1 MPLAGSVAEAIVFGP
16 PSPSVS
22 LANTLIV
29 VALESSATVAASSTA
44 TGGSSTAVT
53 VIDTVAVL
61 LSRLPSFTLYVNE
74 SEPLKFEFGVY
85 VTLAVSVLGEPA
97 VQLLFVMEPRLP
109 LVGPDTIEKVSS
121 HCCASEPESVI
132 ATGVSSLVETET
144 AFAVGAVFETGA
156 AYVAR

>member
-1 MPLAGSVAEAIVFGP
+1 MIV
-16 PSPSVS
+16 
-22 LANTLIV
+22 
-29 VALESSATVAASSTA
+29 
-44 TGGSSTAVT
+44 
-53 VIDTVAVL
+53 TVAVL

-97 VQLLFVMEPRLP
+97 VQLLFVIEPRLP

-144 AFAVGAVFETGA
+144 AFAVGAVFGTGA
-156 AYVAR
+156 AYVATVRPYSRSGSRRCRCSARSSPKSP